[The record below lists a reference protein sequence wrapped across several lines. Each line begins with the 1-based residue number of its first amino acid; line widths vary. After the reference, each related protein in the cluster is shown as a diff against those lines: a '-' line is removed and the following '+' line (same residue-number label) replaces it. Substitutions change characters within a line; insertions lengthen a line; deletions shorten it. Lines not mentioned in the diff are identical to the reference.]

1 MSSIILVSP
10 GGSSIIMSPI
20 YKPDVLSVL
29 RQVPDSECDF
39 NCDNPATN
47 GLAEPFNKTIIKLLK
62 KFIPSSK
69 RDWNKKLSEC
79 LWAYQMMVRLPT
91 SNTPFSLVYDC
102 EVVIPLEIQIP
113 SLCVA
118 LATKMTERDN
128 DRLHLQELE
137 ALDEKRLQAQQRIEL
152 CQARISKAF
161 NKKVQERVF
170 QTGDLV
176 LAIR

>member
-1 MSSIILVSP
+1 M
-10 GGSSIIMSPI
+10 
-20 YKPDVLSVL
+20 
-29 RQVPDSECDF
+29 
-39 NCDNPATN
+39 T
-47 GLAEPFNKTIIKLLK
+47 
-62 KFIPSSK
+62 
-69 RDWNKKLSEC
+69 
-79 LWAYQMMVRLPT
+79 VRTLT
-91 SNTPFSLVYDC
+91 GNTPFSLVYGC
-102 EVVIPLEIQIP
+102 EVAIPLEIQIL
-113 SLCVA
+113 SFLVA
-118 LATKMTERDN
+118 LETKITEGDN